1 METAPKNTTPKTSNK
16 EEFFFPGGLEFLP
29 ITIRATSREEAEAEY
44 IKQRVPVESA
54 ASQPTDTTP
63 KTPAPKSTS
72 N

>member
-1 METAPKNTTPKTSNK
+1 MQDATKKPTTQTQ

-29 ITIRATSREEAEAEY
+29 ITIRAKTREEAEAEY

-54 ASQPTDTTP
+54 APQPTDTTP
-63 KTPAPKSTS
+63 KTPTPKSTS